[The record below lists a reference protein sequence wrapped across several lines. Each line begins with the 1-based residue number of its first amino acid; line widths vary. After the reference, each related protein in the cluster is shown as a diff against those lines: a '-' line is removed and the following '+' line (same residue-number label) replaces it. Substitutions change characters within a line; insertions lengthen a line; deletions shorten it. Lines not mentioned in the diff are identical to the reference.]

1 VSRQRNFWDGNP
13 FTAWKTELGKLSTG
27 IISEKGV
34 STLCCGVS
42 MFNFIKKDS
51 LYKNSALLFIAAMTG
66 NFFQYLFQFFMG
78 RNLSLADFGA
88 MNALFSF
95 TVITSVGTGTVG
107 LVITKYIA
115 GFKGKNEIGKIKGI
129 ILKSSKYI
137 VPAGAIISILV
148 FAARFRIMDYYKL
161 EHASPVII
169 VSFSL
174 FFSCIL
180 SLFLAAAIGLQRFN
194 YIALS
199 QILGPLSRIV
209 GGVIF
214 IWLGF
219 GLNGA
224 IFASV
229 VASITGILI
238 LSKVIKDII
247 KVKIE
252 SVKKHKR
259 EMLLFCMPVAIS
271 ISFYAVLTMIDMTL
285 VKHYFP
291 AEIAGQYAAIA
302 VLGKSI
308 LYLPGAII
316 VVMFPMVAEAHTVN
330 GNTLSILKKALVS
343 TIFLCLVGIFILFLF
358 PDFLLKSISR
368 SRYTG
373 NVNLLWLFGFAML
386 PYALIGVIN
395 SFHIARHKI
404 SFIVALVIVAIAQ
417 VGLICMFHNSLEQ
430 VIYILLICGITLVLI
445 NFGLIFYERKN

>member
-1 VSRQRNFWDGNP
+1 
-13 FTAWKTELGKLSTG
+13 
-27 IISEKGV
+27 
-34 STLCCGVS
+34 
-42 MFNFIKKDS
+42 
-51 LYKNSALLFIAAMTG
+51 
-66 NFFQYLFQFFMG
+66 
-78 RNLSLADFGA
+78 
-88 MNALFSF
+88 
-95 TVITSVGTGTVG
+95 
-107 LVITKYIA
+107 
-115 GFKGKNEIGKIKGI
+115 
-129 ILKSSKYI
+129 
-137 VPAGAIISILV
+137 
-148 FAARFRIMDYYKL
+148 
-161 EHASPVII
+161 
-169 VSFSL
+169 
-174 FFSCIL
+174 
-180 SLFLAAAIGLQRFN
+180 
-194 YIALS
+194 
-199 QILGPLSRIV
+199 
-209 GGVIF
+209 
-214 IWLGF
+214 
-219 GLNGA
+219 
-224 IFASV
+224 
-229 VASITGILI
+229 
-238 LSKVIKDII
+238 
-247 KVKIE
+247 
-252 SVKKHKR
+252 
-259 EMLLFCMPVAIS
+259 
-271 ISFYAVLTMIDMTL
+271 
-285 VKHYFP
+285 VKHYFS